1 MGRQGCNT
9 PSDLHLKHLNQ
20 HLKGSFMQL
29 HSHATNHKQV
39 DIIMLNILNA
49 FRSIVVVQDFYR
61 LLENKCDPLSENL
74 LFLQTKE
81 STKIH

>member
-29 HSHATNHKQV
+29 HSHVTNNKQV
-39 DIIMLNILNA
+39 DIIMLYISSML
-49 FRSIVVVQDFYR
+49 FGQLKLYR
-61 LLENKCDPLSENL
+61 
-74 LFLQTKE
+74 T
-81 STKIH
+81 STGKTNVTH